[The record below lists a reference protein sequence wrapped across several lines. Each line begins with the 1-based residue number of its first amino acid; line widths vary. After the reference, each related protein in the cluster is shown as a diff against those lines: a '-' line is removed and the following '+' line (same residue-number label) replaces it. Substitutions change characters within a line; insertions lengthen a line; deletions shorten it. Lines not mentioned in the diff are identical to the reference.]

1 MNEVY
6 SIECTNFPYALDTNR
21 IFFVER
27 EYEWYINQYI
37 GRNRTRF
44 EKAFANFDYEFCY
57 LPCSASLDVAHTV
70 HQILVASRDVN
81 CALCKFGYMD
91 GDKAVFY
98 CVELDNDEHQESLA
112 KQFYHFACWCKVE
125 TDRRQR
131 WFELDKLTAKE
142 HRELYGDVYD
152 NVVQSPHV
160 QIVHD
165 VDQYEQLEEYF
176 DAIEESQETKNV
188 SYTDMQ
194 LETLHNIAEELRNMG
209 VEESRI
215 REAIEQPKEL
225 SRLQITEDHRILL
238 PDYDKEVQLQPIDK
252 ALFFLFLRHP
262 NGIGIKQLVDYKDE
276 LSAIYSELSGRVNP
290 NVITRSV
297 EAMCNPLKNST
308 HERLTNIR
316 KAFTSAIGKKLA
328 ETYCISGKKGEPKAI
343 ILPTELISWS

>member
-1 MNEVY
+1 MMRLVV
-6 SIECTNFPYALDTNR
+6 TG
-21 IFFVER
+21 V
-27 EYEWYINQYI
+27 
-37 GRNRTRF
+37 
-44 EKAFANFDYEFCY
+44 
-57 LPCSASLDVAHTV
+57 DV
-70 HQILVASRDVN
+70 
-81 CALCKFGYMD
+81 
-91 GDKAVFY
+91 
-98 CVELDNDEHQESLA
+98 
-112 KQFYHFACWCKVE
+112 
-125 TDRRQR
+125 
-131 WFELDKLTAKE
+131 LTAKE

-176 DAIEESQETKNV
+176 DAIEESQEKKSV

-194 LETLHNIAEELRNMG
+194 LESLHNIAEELRNMG
-209 VEESRI
+209 VEEARI

-290 NVITRSV
+290 KVITKSV
-297 EAMCNPLKNST
+297 EAMCNPLKNSA

-316 KAFTSAIGKKLA
+316 KAFASAIGKKLA
-328 ETYCISGKKGEPKAI
+328 ETYCVSGKKGEIKT
-343 ILPTELISWS
+343 ILLPADLVDWQ